1 MKAIF
6 DTSSLLAFVRY
17 YLPFDTE
24 KKLINFLK
32 DKFEKEEII
41 ILDKVLEESKGIS
54 RGIVFSELQFL
65 SNSTIIVKT
74 TELLPTQ
81 KFYNLL
87 ENQFCDKTIL
97 KLKEIDDVAFEL
109 EKTNYLKSPDA
120 NLILY
125 SISIKSENPIIITEE
140 TKSAND
146 NKIFKKIPTCC
157 AEVGIEC
164 ITLPQ
169 LLKDK
174 YNLNLS
180 ELLK

>member
-24 KKLINFLK
+24 NKLIDFFK
-32 DKFEKEEII
+32 DKFEKAEII

-54 RGIVFSELQFL
+54 KGIIFSELQFL
-65 SNSTIIVKT
+65 SNTKIIVKT
-74 TELLPTQ
+74 TELLPSQ

-109 EKTNYLKSPDA
+109 EKTTYLKSPDA
-120 NLILY
+120 NLIMY
-125 SISIKSENPIIITEE
+125 SMSIKSENPIIITEE

-157 AEVGIEC
+157 TEVGIEC
-164 ITLPQ
+164 ITLPK